1 MFAIVELQWDWV
13 GEIYYIYIERWP
25 EKNRGRESNGGL
37 I

>member
-25 EKNRGRESNGGL
+25 EKNALSC
-37 I
+37 